1 VVAVVTGA
9 AGFIGMTLLTTLAP
23 MGPVVAIDRRPF
35 DPVTNGVRRIQA
47 DLLDHEPEVT
57 AALERASIVYHLA
70 GCPDVRDP
78 RPDVE
83 RHRYRD
89 NVLATAAVLARV
101 PPEVPLLVTSSS
113 SVYGGTTRG
122 RPSAETDQLR
132 PHGGYARSKLL
143 VERLCEAR
151 LEAGGQVT
159 VVRPFTVAGEG
170 QRPGMGLAQWI
181 DAARTGRPLRLLGHP
196 ERSRDIT
203 DVRDAA
209 RALVALG
216 ERRVTGVVNLGTG
229 IAWTLR
235 ELAGAVA
242 AAFGIEVA
250 TVLEPAHPAEVDHT
264 LADTVRLRRSI
275 GWVPRTDINA
285 LVARQ
290 AAAAEATAARTATS
304 GQGRAQQQAAAT
316 AVLRP

>member
-9 AGFIGMTLLTTLAP
+9 AGFIGATLLRMLAP
-23 MGPVVAIDRRPF
+23 MGPVVAIDKRPF
-35 DPVTNGVRRIQA
+35 GPEPGGIRRIQA

-78 RPDVE
+78 RPDAE

-101 PPEVPLLVTSSS
+101 SPEVPLLVTSSS

-122 RPSAETDQLR
+122 RPSVETDQLR
-132 PHGGYARSKLL
+132 PRGGYARSKLA
-143 VERLCEAR
+143 VERLCQAR
-151 LEAGGQVT
+151 LEAGGRVA
-159 VVRPFTVAGEG
+159 VVRPFTVAGAG
-170 QRPGMGLAQWI
+170 QRPGMALAQWI
-181 DAARTGRPLRLLGHP
+181 AAVRAGRPLRLLGHP

-242 AAFGIEVA
+242 RAFGVEVT

-264 LADTVRLRRSI
+264 LADTGRLRRLI
-275 GWVPRTDINA
+275 GWAPRTDLDA
-285 LVARQ
+285 LIARQ
-290 AAAAEATAARTATS
+290 AAAAEATAIAESTS
-304 GQGRAQQQAAAT
+304 IEAAAT
-316 AVLRP
+316 AVLRS